1 MIIWPPAEKSALTL
15 WEWNLHR
22 PLDGSCFPHQ
32 YCSWVTYTGLLTLL
46 PSSLLGT
53 PACTSLK
60 GCCGP
65 FFLVILCCESPKDM
79 KEACAVAK
87 DTVITEKTHT
97 YECRLTESKICVDN
111 TSRGLL
117 LTERQVRA
125 PLCGNC
131 GTKLLKSWP
140 FGQFTVYTQKRSLHS
155 EVKIALRNEV
165 GDADSSMT
173 NFVLTVE
180 GWWKSLNSMF
190 MVGRILLWQQY
201 YFSEEKYA

>member
-1 MIIWPPAEKSALTL
+1 MHFIERLLWP
-15 WEWNLHR
+15 
-22 PLDGSCFPHQ
+22 
-32 YCSWVTYTGLLTLL
+32 LL
-46 PSSLLGT
+46 PSYSLLWKPKGHEG
-53 PACTSLK
+53 SLCSGK
-60 GCCGP
+60 RYCYCRKN
-65 FFLVILCCESPKDM
+65 SS
-79 KEACAVAK
+79 
-87 DTVITEKTHT
+87 HT

-125 PLCGNC
+125 PLCGKC
-131 GTKLLKSWP
+131 GTKLLKSWA
-140 FGQFTVYTQKRSLHS
+140 FGQFTVYNQKRSLHS

-173 NFVLTVE
+173 NSVLTVE
-180 GWWKSLNSMF
+180 GWWKSLNSKF

>member
-1 MIIWPPAEKSALTL
+1 MHFIKRLLWP
-15 WEWNLHR
+15 
-22 PLDGSCFPHQ
+22 
-32 YCSWVTYTGLLTLL
+32 LL
-46 PSSLLGT
+46 PSYSLLWKPKGHEG
-53 PACTSLK
+53 SLCSGK
-60 GCCGP
+60 RYCYYRKN
-65 FFLVILCCESPKDM
+65 SS
-79 KEACAVAK
+79 
-87 DTVITEKTHT
+87 HT

-111 TSRGLL
+111 TSGGLL